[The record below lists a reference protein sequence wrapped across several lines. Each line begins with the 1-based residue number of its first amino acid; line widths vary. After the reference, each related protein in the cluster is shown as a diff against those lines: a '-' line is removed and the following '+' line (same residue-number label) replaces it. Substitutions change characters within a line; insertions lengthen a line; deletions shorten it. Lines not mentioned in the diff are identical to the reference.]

1 MSTSLAIV
9 TILPTFNGPRARSPR
24 RGSSQRRTPSLPSHT
39 EPSEGRRKQKGPYG
53 ADMWIT
59 PDGRVNTNAHANPAD
74 CVSESMMASLTT
86 IAEREGESSIE
97 VIDDG
102 REDFYGLIDN
112 DEIEVT
118 SVTPALMTSGYP
130 TSILMALS
138 PPPPKYATTLT
149 PSRSTGG
156 SRRTTLLSTCSKN

>member
-1 MSTSLAIV
+1 
-9 TILPTFNGPRARSPR
+9 
-24 RGSSQRRTPSLPSHT
+24 
-39 EPSEGRRKQKGPYG
+39 
-53 ADMWIT
+53 MWIT

-118 SVTPALMTSGYP
+118 SVTPGLDDQWLP
-130 TSILMALS
+130 D
-138 PPPPKYATTLT
+138 KYLDGSFATAAKVRDYIDTIPLDW
-149 PSRSTGG
+149 RIEAYDVVVD
-156 SRRTTLLSTCSKN
+156 LLEELAT